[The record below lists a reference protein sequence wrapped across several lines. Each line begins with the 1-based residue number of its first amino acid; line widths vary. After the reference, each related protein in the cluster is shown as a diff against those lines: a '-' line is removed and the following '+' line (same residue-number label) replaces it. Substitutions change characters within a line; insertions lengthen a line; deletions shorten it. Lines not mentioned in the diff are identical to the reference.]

1 MYSNVSL
8 EKGHRKVARV
18 GESGGCTTVQFHTEE
33 SVPELACL
41 HKVQQEGGVEGGG
54 ECSPLSVSTLLHFSK
69 VPAERAFY
77 SGPLKSTQVR
87 VDSVYRKNTH

>member
-54 ECSPLSVSTLLHFSK
+54 NAPPFLFRHYCTSVKFQLREHFIQA
-69 VPAERAFY
+69 P
-77 SGPLKSTQVR
+77 
-87 VDSVYRKNTH
+87 